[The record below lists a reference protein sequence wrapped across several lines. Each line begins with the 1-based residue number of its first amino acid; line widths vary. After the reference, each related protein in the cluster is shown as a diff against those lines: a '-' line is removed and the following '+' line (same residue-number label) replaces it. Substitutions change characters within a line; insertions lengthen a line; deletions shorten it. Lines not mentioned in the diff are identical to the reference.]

1 MSADSMSTPVR
12 IAGIGSCHGVDQ
24 AGWRVIEELE
34 RCRFGTHYTPGLVSM
49 VCCSSPAALPSLL
62 AGARLVVLVDA
73 LGSIRAGEVRCVKI
87 SELAPTGGYT
97 SHGFDVGQAIELV
110 ESLPDCPARIT
121 LLGIGVDVFDTGIL
135 DPLPEDFAATVIPAL
150 VPVIDSE
157 IRQFLGACR

>member
-1 MSADSMSTPVR
+1 
-12 IAGIGSCHGVDQ
+12 
-24 AGWRVIEELE
+24 
-34 RCRFGTHYTPGLVSM
+34 
-49 VCCSSPAALPSLL
+49 LPSLL

-157 IRQFLGACR
+157 IRQFLAR